1 MLRKHVLTDLPA
13 APRISKPDPKDISA
27 LATAFVTSE
36 APDHPIDMV
45 FDSSRGPGGTRWIAA
60 ADGEQTLMLVFDTP
74 QTIREISVET
84 EEPQV
89 NRTQVLCISSRTMA
103 PDISRTDPPGSHIQP
118 PEHQLRA
125 RGMVY
130 ACPASHPPAG
140 GDPARQGRRP
150 WPRDANLLD
159 DPINR

>member
-27 LATAFVTSE
+27 LATVFVTSE

-84 EEPQV
+84 EEPQAH
-89 NRTQVLCISSRTMA
+89 RTQVLCISLSDDGGQTYRERIRQEFTFSPPNTSFEHEEWSMPAQRVTHLRVAIRPDKGNA
-103 PDISRTDPPGSHIQP
+103 PG
-118 PEHQLRA
+118 RA
-125 RGMVY
+125 TLTSLTIR
-130 ACPASHPPAG
+130 
-140 GDPARQGRRP
+140 
-150 WPRDANLLD
+150 
-159 DPINR
+159 

>member
-27 LATAFVTSE
+27 LATVFVTSE

-89 NRTQVLCISSRTMA
+89 NRTQVLCISLSDDGGQTYRERIRQEFTFSPPNTSFEHEEWSMPA
-103 PDISRTDPPGSHIQP
+103 QQVTHLRVAIRPDKGNASG
-118 PEHQLRA
+118 RA
-125 RGMVY
+125 TLTSLTIR
-130 ACPASHPPAG
+130 
-140 GDPARQGRRP
+140 
-150 WPRDANLLD
+150 
-159 DPINR
+159 